1 MTGFKSTP
9 LKKLDTRQLPLAARR
24 SFRLALTASLALVLG
39 YGMGL
44 GLPYLAPLLAVI
56 LTATPAPPPGP
67 KQLLVLVI
75 AVVVSLS
82 IGILLGPLLQF
93 APIPALLIIFCG
105 LFFSSGLAI
114 AKGKAAPATLL
125 AFGFTVIPA
134 ASSAS
139 QALASALIGALVVS
153 VVLAVVSQWLIYP
166 FFPEDPVAPPAPAPI
181 SVADTDWLSLRAT
194 LIVMPAF
201 LLTLTNPAAY
211 LPLTVKSILLGRETS
226 DVSLRDANR
235 EMVLSTLLG
244 GVCAIAVWLCLSL
257 AVELWFFGL
266 WMLLFILVLASGAYG
281 VLRTKT
287 GALFRA
293 GPTFW
298 VGTITTMI
306 LLLGAAVQ
314 DSANGKDVYQA
325 FAVRISLFL
334 VVALYA
340 GFAMATLELWRARRR
355 RRINTS
361 TEMG

>member
-1 MTGFKSTP
+1 MAGFNTTS

-44 GLPYLAPLLAVI
+44 GLPYMAPLLAVI

-125 AFGFTVIPA
+125 AFGFTVVPA

-139 QALASALIGALVVS
+139 QALASALIAALVVS
-153 VVLAVVSQWLIYP
+153 VVVAVVSQWLVYP
-166 FFPEDPVAPPAPAPI
+166 FFPEDPVAPPEPAPV
-181 SVADTDWLSLRAT
+181 SVADADWLSLRAT

-201 LLTLTNPAAY
+201 LLTLTNPSAY
-211 LPLTVKSILLGRETS
+211 LPLTVKSILLGRETT

-244 GVCAIAVWLCLSL
+244 GVCAIGVWVCLSL

-266 WMLLFILVLASGAYG
+266 WILLFILSLASGAYG
-281 VLRTKT
+281 IYR
-287 GALFRA
+287 ARFRA
-293 GPTFW
+293 GPSFW

-306 LLLGAAVQ
+306 LLLGSAVQ

-355 RRINTS
+355 RRINS
-361 TEMG
+361 SLEMG